1 MKFSSG
7 LIAIALL
14 AAVATASAGEHKK
27 CPAKTQDCLDKMSS
41 KMKTSGWVG
50 LELDWDQAKSSQ
62 VVTRVVPGSP
72 AESAGIQIGDV
83 LYALNG
89 VRISPDNDEAI
100 AKARKSWKPGESVR
114 YTIKRNGTDREV
126 NLTLAPMPAD
136 VLARLIGEHMLEHVS
151 NDFAAVQVK

>member
-1 MKFSSG
+1 MRFRSS
-7 LIAIALL
+7 L
-14 AAVATASAGEHKK
+14 AAVVLVASIASVAAGEHKK
-27 CPAKTQDCLDKMSS
+27 CPAKTQDCLDLMSN

-62 VVTRVVPGSP
+62 VVTKVIPGSP

-89 VRISPDNDEAI
+89 VRISPDNDEEL
-100 AKARKSWKPGESVR
+100 AKARKGWKPGESVR

-136 VLARLIGEHMLEHVS
+136 VLARIIGEHMLQHVT
-151 NDFAAVQVK
+151 NDIAAVQVK

>member
-1 MKFSSG
+1 MKFSSV
-7 LIAIALL
+7 L
-14 AAVATASAGEHKK
+14 AAIVAVAAITSASAGEHKR
-27 CPAKTQDCLDKMSS
+27 CSAKTQDCLDIMST

-50 LELDWDQAKSSQ
+50 LELDWDQSKSSQ
-62 VVTRVVPGSP
+62 VVTKVIPGSP

-100 AKARKSWKPGESVR
+100 AKARKGWKPGESVR

-136 VLARLIGEHMLEHVS
+136 VLARIIGEHMLEHVS
-151 NDFAAVQVK
+151 NDVAAVQVK

>member
-1 MKFSSG
+1 MKLSSV
-7 LIAIALL
+7 L
-14 AAVATASAGEHKK
+14 AAVVAVAAITSASAGEHKK
-27 CPAKTQDCLDKMSS
+27 CPAKTQDCLDLMST

-62 VVTRVVPGSP
+62 VVTKVIPGSP

-89 VRISPDNDEAI
+89 VRISPDNDEEL
-100 AKARKSWKPGESVR
+100 AKARKGWKPGESVR

-136 VLARLIGEHMLEHVS
+136 VLARIIGEHMLQHVT
-151 NDFAAVQVK
+151 NDIAAVQVK

>member
-1 MKFSSG
+1 MKYFPG
-7 LIAIALL
+7 FAVIAIAGLL
-14 AAVATASAGEHKK
+14 APATAGEHKK
-27 CPAKTQDCLDKMSS
+27 CVAKTQDCLDLMST

-50 LELDWDQAKSSQ
+50 LELDWDQPPTAL
-62 VVTRVVPGSP
+62 VVTKVVSGSP

-89 VRISPDNDEAI
+89 VRIAPDNDDAI
-100 AKARKSWKPGESVR
+100 AKARKGWKPGESVR

-136 VLARLIGEHMLEHVS
+136 VLARLIGEHMLSHVT
-151 NDFAAVQVK
+151 NDIATVQVK